1 MEFVIIIKIWDLIGE
16 RFLHLSVDNF
26 KIFAMTDIIFESW
39 SKTLEVVV
47 LTIISFVT
55 LFVFI
60 RISGKRTLAKFN
72 AFDFVV
78 TVTLGSVLAYMM
90 LGQVNLA
97 EGSVVLFIIIAMQ
110 LLFAKLSRKS
120 HVMDKLLN
128 ASPKL
133 LFYQGLYL
141 HDNMEKEM
149 VSKDEIVSAIR
160 QRGLADIS
168 KVLAVVIEPNG
179 EMSIIE
185 GSKDGGSSTLDHLEK
200 AVQDAS

>member
-1 MEFVIIIKIWDLIGE
+1 
-16 RFLHLSVDNF
+16 
-26 KIFAMTDIIFESW
+26 MTDIIFESW
-39 SKTLEVVV
+39 SKTLEVAL

-97 EGSVVLFIIIAMQ
+97 EGTVVLFIIIAMQ
-110 LLFAKLSRKS
+110 LLFAKLSRRS
-120 HVMDKLLN
+120 HVMDRVLN

-185 GSKDGGSSTLDHLEK
+185 GSKAGGSSTLDELEK
-200 AVQDAS
+200 TVQDAS